1 VSAARE
7 RLGEKLTL
15 LMSSWSPPASLKADG
30 QRVCSGNTATCT
42 LAQLD
47 DGSFDYEGFA
57 TYWLDSLQA
66 YADLGV
72 EPDYIGIQ
80 NDPDYVPPAADAN
93 EACRFL
99 PSEGTTTVSAPGGE
113 MEVDYPGFEEALAAV
128 RAALSNLPSAPQILG
143 PETVGVIGTV
153 NYLMDLD
160 LDGIDVLAHHMYGW
174 EEGDEADRE
183 ASLTIGEIG
192 AENDLPIFQ
201 TEMMSDGLGT
211 AILIHEALVTIG
223 ASAYLQ
229 NDFVGSA
236 MLNNPDTTAL
246 IALSDN
252 EFELADPYHA
262 MGHFAR
268 DTDPGWV
275 RVDTSVSEGNVLST
289 AWLSPEE
296 DALTVVLVNPSV
308 TEVVVEL
315 AFEEDTPSNSTV
327 TRTVFPGTERSAE
340 LGELG
345 ADNSVTLPGESI
357 VTVAA
362 RF

>member
-1 VSAARE
+1 MFVDSGIDVLRIRNRFDDSGTDGLSSTEAVVSAARE

-174 EEGDEADRE
+174 EAR
-183 ASLTIGEIG
+183 
-192 AENDLPIFQ
+192 DLPPQ
-201 TEMMSDGLGT
+201 RRGLEPFRNG
-211 AILIHEALVTIG
+211 
-223 ASAYLQ
+223 
-229 NDFVGSA
+229 
-236 MLNNPDTTAL
+236 
-246 IALSDN
+246 
-252 EFELADPYHA
+252 
-262 MGHFAR
+262 
-268 DTDPGWV
+268 V
-275 RVDTSVSEGNVLST
+275 RGPSGRRLDYVSL
-289 AWLSPEE
+289 
-296 DALTVVLVNPSV
+296 
-308 TEVVVEL
+308 
-315 AFEEDTPSNSTV
+315 
-327 TRTVFPGTERSAE
+327 R
-340 LGELG
+340 
-345 ADNSVTLPGESI
+345 
-357 VTVAA
+357 
-362 RF
+362 